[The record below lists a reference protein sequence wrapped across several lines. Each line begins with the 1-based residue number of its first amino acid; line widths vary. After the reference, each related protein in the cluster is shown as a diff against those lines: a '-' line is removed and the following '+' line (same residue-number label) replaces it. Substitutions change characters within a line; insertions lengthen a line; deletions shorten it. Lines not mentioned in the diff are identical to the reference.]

1 MNWKLQNSKERTAI
15 ITAIRECLALGVDKD
30 DVRRPK
36 TFINVKCSSNGQ
48 DPLSMAITAYS
59 TRVEELKQY
68 LEDTPNDA
76 FIDIASYDDEPDS
89 YYISVLKEVSVSDN
103 HYLHHL
109 RQILNKISNEVDITY
124 NGKRMTVS
132 KEVALY
138 IEAMLARN

>member
-1 MNWKLQNSKERTAI
+1 MNWKLQNSKERIAI
-15 ITAIRECLALGVDKD
+15 IIAIRECLALGVDKD

-36 TFINVKCSSNGQ
+36 TFIQVKCSNDQ

-76 FIDIASYDDEPDS
+76 FIDIVAYDDEPDS
-89 YYISVLKEVSVSDN
+89 YYISVLKEVSVSDY

-132 KEVALY
+132 KEVALN

>member
-1 MNWKLQNSKERTAI
+1 MNWKLKNSKERIAI

-36 TFINVKCSSNGQ
+36 TFIQVKCSNGQ

-59 TRVEELKQY
+59 TRVEELKRY

-76 FIDIASYDDEPDS
+76 FIDIAAYDDEPDS
-89 YYISVLKEVSVSDN
+89 YYISVLKEVSVSDY

-132 KEVALY
+132 KEVALN